1 MAKAVRL
8 YGGLDKIA
16 KPLKLNRAAGKSH
29 QAGSDSLLT
38 MQVFFELL
46 TNYYTPVAVPLDTSL
61 FIYQQNTRG
70 RRRVLTPTL
79 INADALVSYVQ

>member
-1 MAKAVRL
+1 MLVHCYFGRAIHDVKPMAKAVRL

-16 KPLKLNRAAGKSH
+16 KTLKLNRAAGKSH

-46 TNYYTPVAVPLDTSL
+46 RNYYTPVPVPVPLLSL
-61 FIYQQNTRG
+61 YTNKIQ
-70 RRRVLTPTL
+70 
-79 INADALVSYVQ
+79 